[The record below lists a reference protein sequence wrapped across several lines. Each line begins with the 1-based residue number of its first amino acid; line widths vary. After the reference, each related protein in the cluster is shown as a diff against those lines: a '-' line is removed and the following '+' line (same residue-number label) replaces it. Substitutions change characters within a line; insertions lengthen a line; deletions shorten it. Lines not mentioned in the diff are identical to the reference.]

1 MREIKFRAWDKVKGV
16 MLQPAYIGEHGRPF
30 WNITGEYACISFPL
44 EHGDYLFNHQLP
56 DYEIYKLMQ
65 YTGLKDKNGVDIYEG
80 DIYRWRGYRVENGK
94 QVRPENVTV
103 VTFDPEGLY
112 KVYCLASVGN
122 VEVIGNI
129 HEHPEL
135 LEVS

>member
-1 MREIKFRAWDKVKGV
+1 MREIKFRAWDRVSQV
-16 MLQPAYIGEHGRPF
+16 MCNRIIDGHGTMPLSTILKHKD
-30 WNITGEYACISFPL
+30 ITV
-44 EHGDYLFNHQLP
+44 
-56 DYEIYKLMQ
+56 MQ
-65 YTGLKDKNGVDIYEG
+65 YTGLKDKNGVEIYEG

-94 QVRPENVTV
+94 QIMPENVTV

-112 KVYCLASVGN
+112 KAYCLASVGN
-122 VEVIGNI
+122 IEVIGNI